1 MTNFEFYLYKSKKR
15 LNSKPR
21 EAEFVKQFLS
31 RLYCYVQNL
40 KKDNPN
46 LNYEELTKIFEK
58 DYEEI
63 CDAVFA
69 SGHIYSKCI
78 EYQCCTYLQNNQQ
91 EFNKILE
98 LIKDPEIQ
106 IPEDFTNNFN
116 NNLLLYTK
124 YVKED
129 YDNFMEDFLDSSVY
143 IDTKTFLED
152 PSKTPSEK
160 KKFYNSVLNNLPIM
174 YKKDFKDFYN
184 CISQGEFAYL
194 KIDSEEIEKDLKEDL
209 IESISSIA
217 SWLDKFGFLEK
228 YPAIQSISNRKLLK
242 NSTISPAE
250 LEKYNYTIDSTSAEN
265 IGVRSMLSKS
275 YLSQKKLDILLG
287 LNTYWINRFVKELD
301 TYSEGLY
308 ICDQLDL
315 LPKMLNGYFKVE
327 DLKDE
332 DIKNIITKMNIL
344 YLPSYDF
351 WEYAS
356 THKEDV
362 TNIEVPG
369 KPYYFI
375 NNTPLFERA
384 QADFGEEY
392 LKYFNNLKNP
402 LPKTDLKKDID
413 LFWKLYNPVIN
424 GYKTKDSNILASFML
439 PQITKN
445 FSHNWGIVLEGN
457 PKETIVNPEAPINF
471 WMDIEGLN
479 LPVRFHFKKST
490 LTQAL
495 EDSNHD
501 KYIPLYK
508 NPEAF
513 DGISTN
519 VLLPFTKRMT
529 TFLKNYKKQNFKGFT
544 DKAQK
549 FLEHSLTL
557 VNSKNFD
564 KFGLNTETQ
573 YLNLDDLY
581 IYTQNKNGEYI
592 LSQTQPQNNDLEL
605 DI

>member
-21 EAEFVKQFLS
+21 ETEFVKKFLS
-31 RLYCYVQNL
+31 RLYPYVQNL
-40 KKDNPN
+40 KKSNPN
-46 LNYEELTKIFEK
+46 FSYDNLKNIFEK

-78 EYQCCTYLQNNQQ
+78 EYQCCTYLQNNPK

-98 LIKDPEIQ
+98 LIKDPEIE
-106 IPEDFTNNFN
+106 IPENYGNNFN
-116 NNLLLYTK
+116 SNLLLYTK
-124 YVKED
+124 FLKKE
-129 YDNFMEDFLDSSVY
+129 YDKFM
-143 IDTKTFLED
+143 KTFL
-152 PSKTPSEK
+152 KTPIFAEAKIFLTDPNKSPNEK
-160 KKFYNSVLNNLPIM
+160 KKFYNSVLNNLSAIH
-174 YKKDFKDFYN
+174 KKDFKDFYS
-184 CISQGEFAYL
+184 CICQEEFAFL
-194 KIDSEEIEKDLKEDL
+194 KIDSENITGELKEDS
-209 IESISSIA
+209 IESISSIG

-228 YPAIQSISNRKLLK
+228 YPAIQSISNRKLLNNE
-242 NSTISPAE
+242 NSSDI
-250 LEKYNYTIDSTSAEN
+250 EKYNYTIDSTSSEN

-275 YLSQKKLDILLG
+275 FLNQKSLETLLA
-287 LNTYWINRFVKELD
+287 LNTFWVNRFVKELD

-315 LPKMLNGYFKVE
+315 LPQMLNDTFKLD

-351 WEYAS
+351 WEFAS
-356 THKEDV
+356 THKNDV
-362 TNIEVPG
+362 INIEVPG

-375 NNTPLFERA
+375 DNNAFLNNVES
-384 QADFGEEY
+384 DIGEEY
-392 LKYFNNLKNP
+392 SNYFNNLKAP
-402 LPKTDLKKDID
+402 LPNNDLKKDLN

-457 PKETIVNPEAPINF
+457 PKETLANPEAPINF

-479 LPVRFHFKKST
+479 LPVRYHQKKST
-490 LTQAL
+490 LIQSL
-495 EDSNHD
+495 KDSSSD
-501 KYIPLYK
+501 KYVPLYK

-513 DGISTN
+513 DSISTN
-519 VLLPFTKRMT
+519 LLLPLNKRQIS
-529 TFLKNYKKQNFKGFT
+529 FLKTCKKQNFDGFD
-544 DKAQK
+544 DKAK
-549 FLEHSLTL
+549 NFLEHSLTL
-557 VNSKNFD
+557 INPKNFD
-564 KFGLNTETQ
+564 KSKFNTETQ
-573 YLNLDDLY
+573 YLNLDNLN
-581 IYTQNKNGEYI
+581 IYKKDKNGEYI
-592 LSQTQPQNNDLEL
+592 LVLETEKQEL
-605 DI
+605 EK